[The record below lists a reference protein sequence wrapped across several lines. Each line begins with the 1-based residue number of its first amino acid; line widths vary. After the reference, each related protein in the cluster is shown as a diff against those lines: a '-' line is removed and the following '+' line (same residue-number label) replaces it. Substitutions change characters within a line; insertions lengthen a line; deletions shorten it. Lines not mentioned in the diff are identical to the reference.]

1 MACSIAPGKVILFGE
16 HFVVKGKPAIGAA
29 VNVYAKAC
37 AGPGRGVVESRQL
50 GLLLDLDS
58 GRVLDKGLLR
68 VYQELSS
75 RIGLTKDFH
84 VIIDSE
90 IPMAAGMG
98 SSAAVAVSTAHALA
112 ALKGLDPDKKLIWEV
127 SFEAEK
133 VYHVKPS
140 GIDNTLST
148 YGGVLYYQGG
158 EFKRVEVK
166 WPDDIYLLIVDSGVK
181 RSTGQVVEDV
191 LRRYE
196 KYHRVM
202 SGIYDAAGALVEEA
216 LKALERGDF
225 ARLGE
230 LMDINH
236 GLLVSLGVSTPLL
249 DSLIWAVR
257 EAGALG
263 AKICGAGRGGV
274 IIAIVDEAKLP
285 KVLDKISQQGR
296 KPMVAR
302 IDSEGV
308 RRS

>member
-1 MACSIAPGKVILFGE
+1 MVCSIAPGKVILFGE
-16 HFVVKGKPAIGAA
+16 HFVVKGKPAIGVA

-37 AGPGRGVVESRQL
+37 AGVGQGVVESRQL
-50 GLLLDLDS
+50 GLLLDLES
-58 GRVLDKGLLR
+58 GMVLDKGLLR

-90 IPMAAGMG
+90 IPIAAGMG

-112 ALKGLDPDKKLIWEV
+112 TLKGVEPDKKLIWEV

-133 VYHVKPS
+133 IYHVKPS
-140 GIDNTLST
+140 GVDNTLST
-148 YGGVLYYQGG
+148 YGGVLFYQGG

-166 WPDDIYLLIVDSGVK
+166 WPDDIYMVIVDSGVK

-196 KYHRVM
+196 KYHRIM
-202 SGIYDAAGALVEEA
+202 PGIYDAAGVLVEEA

-225 ARLGE
+225 TRLGE

-249 DSLIWAVR
+249 DSLLWTVR

-274 IIAIVDEAKLP
+274 IVAVVDEVRLP
-285 KVLDKISQQGR
+285 KVLDKISRQGL
-296 KPMVAR
+296 KPIVAR

-308 RRS
+308 RKT

>member
-1 MACSIAPGKVILFGE
+1 MVCSIAPGKVILFGE
-16 HFVVKGKPAIGAA
+16 HFVVKGKPAIGVA

-37 AGPGRGVVESRQL
+37 AGVGQGVVESRQL

-58 GRVLDKGLLR
+58 GKVLDKGLLR

-75 RIGLTKDFH
+75 RIGLAKDFH

-90 IPMAAGMG
+90 IPIAAGMG

-112 ALKGLDPDKKLIWEV
+112 TLKGVEPDKKLIWEV

-133 VYHVKPS
+133 IYHVKPS
-140 GIDNTLST
+140 GVDNTLST
-148 YGGVLYYQGG
+148 YGGVLFYQGG

-166 WPDDIYLLIVDSGVK
+166 WPDDIYMVIVDSGVK

-196 KYHRVM
+196 KYHRIM
-202 SGIYDAAGALVEEA
+202 SGIYDAAGVLVEEA

-225 ARLGE
+225 TRLGE

-249 DSLIWAVR
+249 DSLLWTVR

-274 IIAIVDEAKLP
+274 IVAVVDEVRLP
-285 KVLDKISQQGR
+285 KVLDKISRQGL
-296 KPMVAR
+296 KPIVAR

-308 RRS
+308 RKT

>member
-1 MACSIAPGKVILFGE
+1 MVCSIAPGKVILFGE
-16 HFVVKGKPAIGAA
+16 HFVVKGKPAIGVA

-37 AGPGRGVVESRQL
+37 AGVGQGVVESRQL
-50 GLLLDLDS
+50 GLLLDLES

-75 RIGLTKDFH
+75 RIGLAKDFH

-90 IPMAAGMG
+90 IPIAAGMG

-112 ALKGLDPDKKLIWEV
+112 TLKGVEPDKKLIWEV

-133 VYHVKPS
+133 IYHVKPS
-140 GIDNTLST
+140 GVDNTLST
-148 YGGVLYYQGG
+148 YGGVLFYQGG

-166 WPDDIYLLIVDSGVK
+166 WPDDIYMVIVDSGVK

-196 KYHRVM
+196 KYYRIM
-202 SGIYDAAGALVEEA
+202 SGIYDAAGVLVEEA

-225 ARLGE
+225 TRLGE

-249 DSLIWAVR
+249 DSLLWTVR

-274 IIAIVDEAKLP
+274 IVAVVDEVRLP
-285 KVLDKISQQGR
+285 KVLDKISRQGL
-296 KPMVAR
+296 KPIVAR

-308 RRS
+308 RKT

>member
-1 MACSIAPGKVILFGE
+1 MVCSIAPGKVILFGE
-16 HFVVKGKPAIGAA
+16 HFVVKGKPAIGVA

-37 AGPGRGVVESRQL
+37 AGVGQGVVESRQL

-75 RIGLTKDFH
+75 RIGLAKDFH

-90 IPMAAGMG
+90 IPIAAGMG

-112 ALKGLDPDKKLIWEV
+112 TLKGVEPDKKLIWEV

-133 VYHVKPS
+133 IYHVKPS
-140 GIDNTLST
+140 GVDNTLST
-148 YGGVLYYQGG
+148 YGGVLFYQRG

-166 WPDDIYLLIVDSGVK
+166 WPDDIYMLIVDSGVK

-196 KYHRVM
+196 KYHRIM
-202 SGIYDAAGALVEEA
+202 SGIYDAAGVLVEEA

-225 ARLGE
+225 TRLGE

-249 DSLIWAVR
+249 DSLLWTVR

-274 IIAIVDEAKLP
+274 IVAVVDEVRLP
-285 KVLDKISQQGR
+285 KVLDKISRQGL
-296 KPMVAR
+296 KPIVAR

-308 RRS
+308 RKT

>member
-1 MACSIAPGKVILFGE
+1 MVCSIAPGKVILFGE
-16 HFVVKGKPAIGAA
+16 HFVVKGKPAIGVA

-37 AGPGRGVVESRQL
+37 AGVGQGVVESRQL

-75 RIGLTKDFH
+75 RMGLAKDFH

-90 IPMAAGMG
+90 IPIAAGMG

-112 ALKGLDPDKKLIWEV
+112 TLKGVEPDKKLIWEV

-133 VYHVKPS
+133 IYHVKPS
-140 GIDNTLST
+140 GVDNTLST
-148 YGGVLYYQGG
+148 YGGVLFYQGG

-166 WPDDIYLLIVDSGVK
+166 WPDDIYMLIVDSGVK

-196 KYHRVM
+196 KHHRIM
-202 SGIYDAAGALVEEA
+202 SGIYDAAGVLVEEA

-225 ARLGE
+225 TRLGE

-249 DSLIWAVR
+249 DSLLWTVR

-274 IIAIVDEAKLP
+274 IVAVVDEVRLP
-285 KVLDKISQQGR
+285 KVLDKISRQGL
-296 KPMVAR
+296 KPIVAR

-308 RRS
+308 RKT

>member
-1 MACSIAPGKVILFGE
+1 
-16 HFVVKGKPAIGAA
+16 
-29 VNVYAKAC
+29 
-37 AGPGRGVVESRQL
+37 
-50 GLLLDLDS
+50 
-58 GRVLDKGLLR
+58 
-68 VYQELSS
+68 
-75 RIGLTKDFH
+75 
-84 VIIDSE
+84 
-90 IPMAAGMG
+90 
-98 SSAAVAVSTAHALA
+98 
-112 ALKGLDPDKKLIWEV
+112 
-127 SFEAEK
+127 
-133 VYHVKPS
+133 
-140 GIDNTLST
+140 
-148 YGGVLYYQGG
+148 
-158 EFKRVEVK
+158 
-166 WPDDIYLLIVDSGVK
+166 
-181 RSTGQVVEDV
+181 
-191 LRRYE
+191 
-196 KYHRVM
+196 
-202 SGIYDAAGALVEEA
+202 

-285 KVLDKISQQGR
+285 KVLDKISQQVR

>member
-1 MACSIAPGKVILFGE
+1 MVCSIAPGKVILFGE
-16 HFVVKGKPAIGAA
+16 HFVVKGKPAIGVA

-37 AGPGRGVVESRQL
+37 AGVGQGVVESRQL

-75 RIGLTKDFH
+75 RIGLAKDFH

-90 IPMAAGMG
+90 IPIAAGMG

-112 ALKGLDPDKKLIWEV
+112 TLKGVEPDKKLIWEV

-133 VYHVKPS
+133 IYHVKPS
-140 GIDNTLST
+140 GVDNTLST
-148 YGGVLYYQGG
+148 YGGVLFYQGG

-166 WPDDIYLLIVDSGVK
+166 WPDDIYMLIVDSGVK

-196 KYHRVM
+196 KYHRIM
-202 SGIYDAAGALVEEA
+202 SGIYDAAGVLVEEA

-225 ARLGE
+225 TRLGE

-249 DSLIWAVR
+249 DSLLWTVR

-274 IIAIVDEAKLP
+274 IVAVVDEVRLP
-285 KVLDKISQQGR
+285 KVLDKISRQGL
-296 KPMVAR
+296 KPIVAR

-308 RRS
+308 RKT

>member
-1 MACSIAPGKVILFGE
+1 MVCSIAPGKVILFGE
-16 HFVVKGKPAIGAA
+16 HFVVKGKPAIGVA

-37 AGPGRGVVESRQL
+37 AGVGQGVVESRQL

-75 RIGLTKDFH
+75 RIGLAKDFH

-90 IPMAAGMG
+90 IPIAAGMG

-112 ALKGLDPDKKLIWEV
+112 TLKGVEPDKKLIWEV

-133 VYHVKPS
+133 IYHVKPS
-140 GIDNTLST
+140 GVDNTLST
-148 YGGVLYYQGG
+148 YGGVLFYQRG

-166 WPDDIYLLIVDSGVK
+166 WPDDIYMVIVDSGVK

-196 KYHRVM
+196 KYHRIM
-202 SGIYDAAGALVEEA
+202 SGIYDAAGVLVEEA

-225 ARLGE
+225 TRLGE

-249 DSLIWAVR
+249 DSLLWTVR

-274 IIAIVDEAKLP
+274 IVAVVDEVRLP
-285 KVLDKISQQGR
+285 KVLDKISRQGL
-296 KPMVAR
+296 KPIVAR

-308 RRS
+308 RKT

>member
-1 MACSIAPGKVILFGE
+1 MVCSIAPGKVILFGE
-16 HFVVKGKPAIGAA
+16 HFVVKGKPAIGVA

-37 AGPGRGVVESRQL
+37 AGVGQGVVESRQL

-58 GRVLDKGLLR
+58 GRVVDKGLLR

-75 RIGLTKDFH
+75 RIGLAKDFH

-90 IPMAAGMG
+90 IPIAAGMG

-112 ALKGLDPDKKLIWEV
+112 TLKGVEPDKKLIWEV

-133 VYHVKPS
+133 IYHVKPS
-140 GIDNTLST
+140 GVDNTLST
-148 YGGVLYYQGG
+148 YGGVLFYQLG

-166 WPDDIYLLIVDSGVK
+166 WPDDIYMVIVDSGVK

-196 KYHRVM
+196 KHHRIM
-202 SGIYDAAGALVEEA
+202 SGIYDAAGVLVEEA

-225 ARLGE
+225 TRLGE

-249 DSLIWAVR
+249 DSLLWTVR

-274 IIAIVDEAKLP
+274 IVAVVDEVRLP
-285 KVLDKISQQGR
+285 KVMDKISRQGL
-296 KPMVAR
+296 KPIVAR

-308 RRS
+308 RKT

>member
-1 MACSIAPGKVILFGE
+1 MVCSIAPGKVILFGE
-16 HFVVKGKPAIGAA
+16 HFVVKGKPAIGVA

-37 AGPGRGVVESRQL
+37 AGVGQGVVESRQL

-75 RIGLTKDFH
+75 RIGLAKDFH

-90 IPMAAGMG
+90 IPIAAGMG

-112 ALKGLDPDKKLIWEV
+112 TLKGVEPDKKLIWEV

-133 VYHVKPS
+133 IYHVKPS
-140 GIDNTLST
+140 GVDNTLST
-148 YGGVLYYQGG
+148 YGGVLFYQGG

-166 WPDDIYLLIVDSGVK
+166 WPDDIYMLIVDSGVK

-196 KYHRVM
+196 KHHRIM
-202 SGIYDAAGALVEEA
+202 SGIYDAAGVLVEEA

-225 ARLGE
+225 TRLGE

-249 DSLIWAVR
+249 DSLLWTVR

-274 IIAIVDEAKLP
+274 IVAVVDEVRLP
-285 KVLDKISQQGR
+285 KVLDKISRQGL
-296 KPMVAR
+296 KPIVAR

-308 RRS
+308 RKT